1 MKILVVE
8 DDSGI
13 FDFVIPE
20 LEHEGYTTCL
30 AVNGREALEK
40 FKSEK
45 PDLILLDIML
55 PELNGLEVLRRIR
68 LESMVPVILETARGE
83 TIDKINGLNLGADDY
98 ISKPFEIEELLAR
111 INALLRRVNFS
122 KTKAAELS
130 FNNLT
135 LNLDRMSFSIKVQK
149 KTEEKK
155 LASDSASALPTN
167 CEEVFEVQL
176 SKTEFLLLKMLVE
189 NQKRILSR
197 QQIIDEIWG
206 KNHFIDENTV
216 DVYVGY
222 LRSKISEHTKD
233 EYIKTVRGAGY
244 MMG

>member
-149 KTEEKK
+149 KNRRKK
-155 LASDSASALPTN
+155 TCL
-167 CEEVFEVQL
+167 
-176 SKTEFLLLKMLVE
+176 
-189 NQKRILSR
+189 
-197 QQIIDEIWG
+197 
-206 KNHFIDENTV
+206 
-216 DVYVGY
+216 
-222 LRSKISEHTKD
+222 
-233 EYIKTVRGAGY
+233 
-244 MMG
+244 